1 MFQSKNGESD
11 GHRILYCTPL
21 DAAYADD
28 LATMLRKA
36 AKEAAGKRNGG
47 GFSAAPFWNLNLT
60 NSVGGDA
67 FKFEKRTSVLF
78 VSISFVILM
87 VISLAW
93 LIFYYVQRF
102 RYCQG

>member
-1 MFQSKNGESD
+1 MEE
-11 GHRILYCTPL
+11 RLEPL
-21 DAAYADD
+21 AKHCRAHVHGWNH
-28 LATMLRKA
+28 LVRHTMI
-36 AKEAAGKRNGG
+36 
-47 GFSAAPFWNLNLT
+47 
-60 NSVGGDA
+60 GGDA

-102 RYCQG
+102 RYLQ

>member
-1 MFQSKNGESD
+1 
-11 GHRILYCTPL
+11 
-21 DAAYADD
+21 
-28 LATMLRKA
+28 MLRKA
-36 AKEAAGKRNGG
+36 ANEAKRGG
-47 GFSAAPFWNLNLT
+47 GFSAAPFWNLT
-60 NSVGGDA
+60 NPIGGDA

-102 RYCQG
+102 RYLQ